1 MGKKNILRKR
11 TVATFSSKIIELPLP
26 CTLSLIRQPSQ
37 ARTQKA
43 QSFPLVRG
51 ASETREMRAR
61 PTLTVPV
68 GLSIIVTFLSSI
80 EL

>member
-1 MGKKNILRKR
+1 MDKKIILRKH
-11 TVATFSSKIIELPLP
+11 TVATFSGKSIELPLP
-26 CTLSLIRQPSQ
+26 CTISLIRQPSQ
-37 ARTQKA
+37 TRTQKA

-51 ASETREMRAR
+51 ASEMREMWAR